1 MYLLRRFSLC
11 MSSCF
16 LSFLTP
22 GCSSKPYKAPK
33 HIPQERKKLFIKVSP
48 LLPAAKSKVSTAE
61 QKAKMSIIEKQLEA
75 CFLVTQSQHMDVAVK
90 FSKCVSH
97 TLASCAAG
105 QPRFH
110 TREHLRMQLLKALL
124 LLIFK
129 KKKVVWVNVWVMQ
142 GMIYIFLNCIY
153 FQHFK

>member
-11 MSSCF
+11 MSSF

-110 TREHLRMQLLKALL
+110 SREHLRMQLLKALL

-129 KKKVVWVNVWVMQ
+129 KKKVVWVNV
-142 GMIYIFLNCIY
+142 
-153 FQHFK
+153 